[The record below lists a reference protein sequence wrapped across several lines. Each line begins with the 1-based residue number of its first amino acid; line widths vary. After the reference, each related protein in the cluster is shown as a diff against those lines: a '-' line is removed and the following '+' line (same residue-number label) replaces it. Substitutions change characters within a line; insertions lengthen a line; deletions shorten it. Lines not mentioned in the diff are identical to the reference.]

1 MGFPDQPQGPGQPGY
16 PGWGGYQPQP
26 GYPAKNNSLAIVSM
40 ICGIAQFLL
49 WFFFGLGFFSAI
61 AALVLGLVSLRQIR
75 QRAESGRG
83 MAIAGVVLGGLG
95 IVGGILLIIL
105 LIAIGNSG
113 SFHYH
118 IGNIGN

>member
-1 MGFPDQPQGPGQPGY
+1 LAEDFSRMTAAGQ
-16 PGWGGYQPQP
+16 
-26 GYPAKNNSLAIVSM
+26 NNSLAIVSM
-40 ICGIAQFLL
+40 ICGIAQFVL

-75 QRAESGRG
+75 QRAEGGRG

-95 IVGGILLIIL
+95 ILGGILLIAL
-105 LIAIGNSG
+105 LIAVGRSG

-118 IGNIGN
+118 IGNVGN